1 MPEVDGRGQSV
12 FHRQGKGQPSLGE
25 EGIERPFQ
33 GANGDKI
40 GYPSGMMRWSGH
52 LPELRGRGGHLKRC
66 RVGRGPVL
74 AEVTEWPSLGADGE
88 GEDGRPR

>member
-12 FHRQGKGQPSLGE
+12 FHRQGKGHPSLGE

-40 GYPSGMMRWSGH
+40 D
-52 LPELRGRGGHLKRC
+52 LCTLNEK
-66 RVGRGPVL
+66 PVVL
-74 AEVTEWPSLGADGE
+74 QE
-88 GEDGRPR
+88 